1 MNKVEGLHIL
11 LYATQPLLKT
21 STNYIDDLIGTVPC
35 KKKKNPNY
43 NI

>member
-11 LYATQPLLKT
+11 LYATQLLLKT

-35 KKKKNPNY
+35 KTKNP
-43 NI
+43 ICKI